1 MKKLFFFA
9 FIGGVI
15 STSYAQESL
24 FPELKFQEEEVPPTT
39 ESEEKSGPVENTETN
54 QEIAT
59 ENFTMTEESPKP
71 VLTEQTV
78 QSEPQVSEESPEE
91 EGDSEQDDKEE
102 KVYIALDN
110 IQTTVAAVKE
120 VSYCRGSFILFN
132 GFKKRP
138 LQELSVSLKIGNTD
152 KKFDFKN
159 VAPQA
164 TSGKNFIIIG
174 EDCAAILKVPPVD
187 IQKCQIKGI
196 SKKKCKEKI
205 EFVPIPQDNP

>member
-9 FIGGVI
+9 LMGGLI

-24 FPELKFQEEEVPPTT
+24 FPELKFQEEEVSQTT
-39 ESEEKSGPVENTETN
+39 ESEEKSTPAENTEEN
-54 QEIAT
+54 QEIAPEDFTIT
-59 ENFTMTEESPKP
+59 EDSLKP
-71 VLTEQTV
+71 VLIEQSV
-78 QSEPQVSEESPEE
+78 QSEPQVPEESPEE
-91 EGDSEQDDKEE
+91 EEDSEQDDTEQ

-205 EFVPIPQDNP
+205 EFLPIPQDNQ

>member
-39 ESEEKSGPVENTETN
+39 ESEEKSDPVENTEEN

-59 ENFTMTEESPKP
+59 ENFTITEESPKP